1 MFSGSV
7 QPSIVCLFSST
18 GSQPLSLF
26 SVQVDAA
33 LPSDSFVHPLND
45 SASLPAPPGASLI
58 SLPKAYRD
66 EDAEACVG
74 KQLRQTVLHIQ
85 SPTLRTTFIQCPAS
99 FSFRTDDKGLGL
111 KHAWL
116 QIQVRNLGREWSFE
130 VGIADKTGK
139 HGVIRCSTF
148 QVTSGACPYL
158 PCFMF
163 WRECADNLFSYLQK
177 NPTLRC
183 NYSLAP
189 VLHLP
194 LKFPSSS
201 SNALTAWSTV
211 TVYLPGFIPQFAS
224 VSRDQRSRTDASDED
239 GSTDP
244 SNVPSPQFLPGGAYA
259 HLTHIK
265 IYATC
270 RLRRIWLSDS
280 PPGTGGPTP
289 WEFELYGD

>member
-7 QPSIVCLFSST
+7 QPNIVSLFSST

-26 SVQVDAA
+26 GVQVDTA
-33 LPSDSFVHPLND
+33 LPSDSFVHLLDD
-45 SASLPAPPGASLI
+45 STSLRAPSGASLI
-58 SLPKAYRD
+58 APPKAYHD
-66 EDAEACVG
+66 EDTEACIG

-85 SPTLRTTFIQCPAS
+85 SPTLRTTFIQCPPP

-130 VGIADKTGK
+130 VGIVDKAGK
-139 HGVIRCSTF
+139 HGVVRCSTF
-148 QVTSGACPYL
+148 Q
-158 PCFMF
+158 
-163 WRECADNLFSYLQK
+163 K
-177 NPTLRC
+177 NPTL
-183 NYSLAP
+183 NYNHDLAP

-211 TVYLPGFIPQFAS
+211 TVHLPSFIPQFAS

-239 GSTDP
+239 GSTENA
-244 SNVPSPQFLPGGAYA
+244 SSIPSPQSLPGGAYA
-259 HLTHIK
+259 HLTYVK

-270 RLRRIWLSDS
+270 RLRRIWLSGS
-280 PPGTGGPTP
+280 APGAGGPTP

>member
-7 QPSIVCLFSST
+7 QPNIVCLFSST

-26 SVQVDAA
+26 SVHVDAA
-33 LPSDSFVHPLND
+33 LPSDSFVHLLND
-45 SASLPAPPGASLI
+45 RTSLPAPPGASLI
-58 SLPKAYRD
+58 SLPKAYRN

-85 SPTLRTTFIQCPAS
+85 SPTLRTTFIRCPAS

-116 QIQVRNLGREWSFE
+116 QIQVRNVGREWSFE
-130 VGIADKTGK
+130 VGIVDKTGK

-148 QVTSGACPYL
+148 Q
-158 PCFMF
+158 
-163 WRECADNLFSYLQK
+163 K

-183 NYSLAP
+183 NYNLAP

-201 SNALTAWSTV
+201 SNTLTAWSTV
-211 TVYLPGFIPQFAS
+211 TVYLPDFIPQFAS
-224 VSRDQRSRTDASDED
+224 VSRDQRSRTDVSDED

-259 HLTHIK
+259 HLTYVK

-280 PPGTGGPTP
+280 APGTGGPTP